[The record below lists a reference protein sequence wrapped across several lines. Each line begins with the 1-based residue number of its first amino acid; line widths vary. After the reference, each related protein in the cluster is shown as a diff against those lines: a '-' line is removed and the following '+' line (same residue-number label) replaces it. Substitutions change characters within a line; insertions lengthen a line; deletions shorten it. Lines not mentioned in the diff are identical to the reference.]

1 MVFGLSRSAV
11 FWGVKM
17 EGRLPASPW
26 RDELRAMLSLAWPLI
41 LANLT
46 MALIQATDV
55 VLMGRLSAH
64 ALAASALGLNL
75 NVALTIFC
83 IGLVL
88 AASPLMAAELG
99 RNRFAVRD
107 IRRTFRQSAWAA
119 VSVTL
124 PSWLLLWN
132 AQPIMLALGQQ
143 PDLAASA
150 ALFLKG
156 YMWSMLPFLL
166 FQAMRHFLAALER
179 PGWILG
185 VSAAAVVMNAAL
197 GWLLIFGGL
206 GVPALG
212 IIGGG
217 IATSITWTIMVIGL
231 GIVIATQRP
240 FSRYRLFGNWWRADW
255 LRYRAIW
262 RLGLPIAVTLGFEGT
277 VFAFAIYLMGLIDE
291 ASVAAHA
298 IALQLAAL
306 TFMVPMGLAQAATVR
321 VGLAFGGGD
330 REGITR
336 AGWTAFVLGVGFM
349 GVMALTMVL
358 IPEALI
364 GIFID
369 SDDPANARVIELGV
383 SFLLIGAVFQIFDG
397 AQVVGAGMLRGL
409 QDTRVPMIFAGIGY
423 WAIGMGLGAWL
434 AFSRDWQG
442 AGIWTG
448 LATGLAVV
456 SVLMVWRWNRRE
468 RLGLATNPSGAAT
481 SSHDSIT
488 Q

>member
-1 MVFGLSRSAV
+1 MVLGLART
-11 FWGVKM
+11 G
-17 EGRLPASPW
+17 W
-26 RDELRAMLSLAWPLI
+26 RDELRAMLTLAWPLI

-55 VLMGRLSAH
+55 VLMGRLSSH

-75 NVALTIFC
+75 SVALMIFC

-107 IRRTFRQSAWAA
+107 IRRTFRQSVWAA
-119 VSVTL
+119 ISVTL
-124 PSWLLLWN
+124 PSWLFLWN
-132 AQPIMLALGQQ
+132 AEPIMLALGQQ

-156 YMWSMLPFLL
+156 YMWSFLPFLI

-185 VSAAAVVMNAAL
+185 VSAAAVAMNAAL
-197 GWLLIFGGL
+197 GWVLIFGAF

-212 IIGGG
+212 IFGGG
-217 IATSITWTIMVIGL
+217 VATSITWTVMVIGL
-231 GIVIATQRP
+231 GFVIATRRP
-240 FSRYRLFGNWWRADW
+240 FARYRLFGNWWRADW
-255 LRYRAIW
+255 PRYRAIW

-321 VGLAFGGGD
+321 VGLAFGSGD
-330 REGITR
+330 RDGVTR

-349 GVMALTMVL
+349 AVMALAMVL
-358 IPEALI
+358 IPELLI

-369 SDDPANARVIELGV
+369 ASDPANARVIELGV

-434 AFSRDWQG
+434 AFSRNWQG

-456 SVLMVWRWNRRE
+456 SVLMVWRWTRRDA
-468 RLGLATNPSGAAT
+468 LGLVKASPNSGF
-481 SSHDSIT
+481 
-488 Q
+488 

>member
-1 MVFGLSRSAV
+1 
-11 FWGVKM
+11 
-17 EGRLPASPW
+17 
-26 RDELRAMLSLAWPLI
+26 MLALAWPLI

-46 MALIQATDV
+46 MALIHATDV

-64 ALAASALGLNL
+64 ALAASALAINL
-75 NVALTIFC
+75 NMALTIFC

-99 RNRFAVRD
+99 RNRYAVRD
-107 IRRTFRQSAWAA
+107 LRRTFRQSVWVAI
-119 VSVTL
+119 SVTI

-132 AQPIMLALGQQ
+132 AEPIMLALGQK

-150 ALFLKG
+150 SLFLKG
-156 YMWSMLPFLL
+156 YMWSMMPFLI
-166 FQAMRHFLAALER
+166 FQAMRHFFAALER
-179 PGWILG
+179 PGWILA
-185 VSAAAVVMNAAL
+185 VSAVAVVMNAGL
-197 GWLLIFGGL
+197 GWVLIFGAF

-212 IIGGG
+212 IIGSG
-217 IATSITWTIMVIGL
+217 IATSITWTVMVIGL
-231 GIVIATQRP
+231 GLVIATQRP
-240 FSRYRLFGNWWRADW
+240 FARYRLFGNWWRPDW
-255 LRYRAIW
+255 GRYRAIW
-262 RLGLPIAVTLGFEGT
+262 ALGLPIAVTLGFEGT
-277 VFAFAIYLMGLIDE
+277 VFSFAIYLMGLIDE

-330 REGITR
+330 RDGITR

-349 GVMALTMVL
+349 ALMALAMVL
-358 IPEALI
+358 IPEMLI

-369 SDDPANARVIELGV
+369 AADPANARVIQLGV

-409 QDTRVPMIFAGIGY
+409 QDTRVPMVFAGIGY

-434 AFSRDWQG
+434 AFSQNWQG

-456 SVLMVWRWNRRE
+456 SILMVWRWNRRE
-468 RLGLATNPSGAAT
+468 QLGLVAKVTGAVAPL
-481 SSHDSIT
+481 HDKIMT
-488 Q
+488 